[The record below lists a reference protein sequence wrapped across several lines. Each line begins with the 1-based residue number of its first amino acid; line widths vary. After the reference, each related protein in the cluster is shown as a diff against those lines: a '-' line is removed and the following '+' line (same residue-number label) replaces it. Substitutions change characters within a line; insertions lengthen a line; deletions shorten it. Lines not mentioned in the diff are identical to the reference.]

1 MGILS
6 DLTLEDLRNATLV
19 QIQTAIKNKLA
30 GLSKKQLIILIL
42 KVADIDVE
50 NFEIQ
55 DKEEGKDGPN
65 GQVWR
70 IRTIRDV
77 LGQIVRKERLDWT
90 YHPGIEGK
98 RPVKEIVETRFDAGG
113 NMVGEPKVIARHSAD
128 GKVE

>member
-1 MGILS
+1 MEVKMGILS

-42 KVADIDVE
+42 RVADIDVE

-55 DKEEGKDGPN
+55 DKEEGEDGPN

-77 LGQIVRKERLDWT
+77 LGQIVRKERFDWT

-98 RPVKEIVETRFDAGG
+98 RPVHLITKTQLD
-113 NMVGEPKVIARHSAD
+113 AD
-128 GKVE
+128 GKAIGETEVIAKH